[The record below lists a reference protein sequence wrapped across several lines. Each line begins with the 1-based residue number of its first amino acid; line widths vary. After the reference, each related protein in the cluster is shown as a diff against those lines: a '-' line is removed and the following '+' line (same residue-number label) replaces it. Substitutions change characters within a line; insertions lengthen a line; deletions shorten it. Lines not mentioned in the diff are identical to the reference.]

1 MLASFGQGSNSIK
14 SAEQGAGLGLPI
26 AKSLIDMHGGTFTLK
41 SKLRIGTEVIVTF
54 PPERVMSALAPMA
67 EEAPPLQPEP
77 AVAAAADDKRRARH
91 KPIMSAGTGSVTG
104 ALAQATQTISLSINE
119 QRNAVYRS
127 LHDGPQNQTLLR
139 LRTNVAGDRAL
150 ASHGDRGA
158 IGRDGRACGAHGGGR
173 PRADAAARRAR
184 LIPDEPATNRRR
196 RAVIRVM
203 LVLAMLAAT
212 AGAVVAYGDPD
223 QIARASNSVTKMLRQ
238 RSLEP
243 APAVQIARGKA
254 GEFALHAKINGVKA
268 PMVID
273 TGATSVVLTW
283 ETAKAIG
290 LPIEMLEYNV
300 DVETAGGHTKAAR
313 LTLDRLA
320 VGGLVEK
327 SIPALVVPRGQMKTN
342 LLGMSFLDRLES
354 WGVQADKVMLHGY
367 PDVAGRNKRRAAA
380 N

>member
-1 MLASFGQGSNSIK
+1 
-14 SAEQGAGLGLPI
+14 
-26 AKSLIDMHGGTFTLK
+26 
-41 SKLRIGTEVIVTF
+41 
-54 PPERVMSALAPMA
+54 
-67 EEAPPLQPEP
+67 
-77 AVAAAADDKRRARH
+77 
-91 KPIMSAGTGSVTG
+91 
-104 ALAQATQTISLSINE
+104 
-119 QRNAVYRS
+119 
-127 LHDGPQNQTLLR
+127 
-139 LRTNVAGDRAL
+139 
-150 ASHGDRGA
+150 
-158 IGRDGRACGAHGGGR
+158 
-173 PRADAAARRAR
+173 
-184 LIPDEPATNRRR
+184 
-196 RAVIRVM
+196 VIRVM

-223 QIARASNSVTKMLRQ
+223 QITRASNSVTKMLRQ

-327 SIPALVVPRGQMKTN
+327 SVPALVVPRGQMKTN

-367 PDVAGRNKRRAAA
+367 PDVATTNHKRHRAAA